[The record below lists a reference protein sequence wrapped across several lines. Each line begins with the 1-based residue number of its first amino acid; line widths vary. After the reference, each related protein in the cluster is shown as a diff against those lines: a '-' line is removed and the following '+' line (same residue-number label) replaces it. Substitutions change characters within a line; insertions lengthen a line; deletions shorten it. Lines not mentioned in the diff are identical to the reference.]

1 VSNLKALCGQQ
12 AGEFVNLPVQRIEQ
26 IVRPIGQQQ
35 TTFDNLKRS
44 AQEAA
49 QQLQSSCPTAVPQ
62 SPIARLDTAEA
73 RLNSM
78 LEAIKSIRPDLEAF
92 YSSLNDEQKARFN
105 TMGPPPQSAS
115 SQPEQNGRQQ

>member
-1 VSNLKALCGQQ
+1 MNP
-12 AGEFVNLPVQRIEQ
+12 PVQRIEQ
-26 IVRPIGQQQ
+26 IVRPTGQQQ
-35 TTFDNLKRS
+35 TAFDNLKKS

-49 QQLQSSCPTAVPQ
+49 QQMQSSCPTAVPQ

-78 LEAIKSIRPDLEAF
+78 LEAIKSVRPDLEAF

-105 TMGPPPQSAS
+105 TMGPPPQRAS
-115 SQPEQNGRQQ
+115 SQP